1 MSLDWLTSN
10 VLWVSLL
17 LLLASALANRSLV
30 AVPGWGLFGLFW
42 LGQPSHYLAEED
54 YFNAALAILA
64 ALFCLY
70 IAWIILKKDSRSRAC
85 SWASYAAA
93 VCGIIYFPF
102 SEIGLL
108 REGLIGFT
116 VLVTA
121 TALRSLSIPVALV
134 GWNTMVLNGRSVEI
148 ILACTAIES
157 IALFAG
163 VIVSVQAPAIRKLTA
178 LVASTFTIYVLNIV
192 RNGFVLL
199 AYGGS
204 WFGDDSF
211 YVAHNVIAKVGS
223 TLALLAVAYL
233 VFLLLPELLS
243 HIDELAS
250 VIKHPEEDAA

>member
-1 MSLDWLTSN
+1 MFLDWLISN
-10 VLWVSLL
+10 ILWISLL

-42 LGQPSHYLAEED
+42 LDQPGHYLAVED
-54 YFNAALAILA
+54 YFNAALALLA

-70 IAWIILKKDSRSRAC
+70 MGWIILKKDTHSRAC
-85 SWASYAAA
+85 SWASYAAG

-102 SEIGLL
+102 SEIAPL
-108 REGLIGFT
+108 REGLIWFT
-116 VLVTA
+116 VFVTA
-121 TALRSLSIPVALV
+121 AALRSLSIPVALV
-134 GWNTMVLNGRSVEI
+134 GWNMMALNGRSVEI

-163 VIVSVQAPAIRKLTA
+163 VIVSVQAPAIRKATA
-178 LVASTFTIYVLNIV
+178 LAASTLTIYVLNIV

-199 AYGGS
+199 AYGEN

-211 YVAHNVIAKVGS
+211 NVAHNVISKVGS

-233 VFLLLPELLS
+233 VFLLLPELLLL
-243 HIDELAS
+243 IDELAS
-250 VIKHPEEDAA
+250 VIKHPGEDAA